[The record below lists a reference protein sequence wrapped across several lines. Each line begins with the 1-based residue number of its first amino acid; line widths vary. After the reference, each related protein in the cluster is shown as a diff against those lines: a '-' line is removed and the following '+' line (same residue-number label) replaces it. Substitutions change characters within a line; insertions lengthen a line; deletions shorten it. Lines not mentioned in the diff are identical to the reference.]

1 LVGTQQKKRN
11 CGPPHNVVWPAVL
24 AVALLAAGCTRAP
37 SRADSTTLPQAPD
50 QTLADTVPTTAEE
63 APEPPPE
70 EETQLP
76 SLPAPEVLFPA
87 DAGLVNVRDDYGARG
102 DGVTDDTEAIRRA
115 IRENVGGSRILFFPA
130 GTYLVSAPLEWRD
143 GKGAWQPF
151 LTLQGQGRELTVIK
165 LKDGAA
171 GFGDPGRPR
180 AVVVTGSGLFRGN
193 PDAGGKDYP
202 GKGEGNEAFR
212 NFIFDLSIDTGAG
225 NPGAVGIDFL
235 ANNNGGVIN
244 VTIRS
249 GDGRGSAGLSM
260 TRKWPG
266 PALIKNLRIE
276 GFDYGVKTAHPEYG
290 LTFEHL
296 VLADQRVAGIHN
308 DRNVLSIRKL
318 TSRNAVPVI
327 QNVSPLGLV
336 VLVEGDFRG
345 GSPEAS
351 AIENQG
357 HLYVREVETSGYR
370 SAISG
375 SEGQAVGEFTT
386 SNLSSAPTTSL
397 GLPIQETPETG
408 GGDLDDWA
416 SVTDSTYAG
425 GANPFDTRDDTAA
438 IQAALDS
445 GHSTVYFPS
454 AGAQGEGRYL
464 VGDTLVVPPHVQRI
478 LGLESFVAPSFGS
491 SFRDPSQPR
500 PLLRFEGGRSGQV
513 VSLERFRFG
522 RHNAE
527 APGVIWIEHASPRTL
542 VIKHVILGGGDH
554 VGYRGTSGSG
564 LLFLEDVCCSNL
576 QLDHTQG
583 VWARQLNIERSN
595 KIKLENVGTE
605 LWVLGIK
612 TERPSVVIQTTE
624 GGRTELLGGLLY
636 PVEEVPADL
645 PAFVS
650 VDAHHSLI
658 YAVSAYNQP
667 TRNYTIQV
675 QETQGGQTRQL
686 LTEDVPG
693 RDLGS
698 IMIR

>member
-1 LVGTQQKKRN
+1 
-11 CGPPHNVVWPAVL
+11 VV
-24 AVALLAAGCTRAP
+24 
-37 SRADSTTLPQAPD
+37 
-50 QTLADTVPTTAEE
+50 
-63 APEPPPE
+63 
-70 EETQLP
+70 
-76 SLPAPEVLFPA
+76 FPA

-115 IRENVGGSRILFFPA
+115 IRENVGRSRILYFPA

-171 GFGDPGRPR
+171 GFGDPARPR
-180 AVVVTGSGLFRGN
+180 AVVVTGSGLFGG
-193 PDAGGKDYP
+193 PASAFAGGKDYP
-202 GKGEGNEAFR
+202 SKGEGNEAFR
-212 NFIFDLSIDTGAG
+212 NFIFDLSVDTGTG

-266 PALIKNLRIE
+266 PSLIKNVRIE
-276 GFDYGVKTAHPEYG
+276 GFDYGVKTAHSEYG

-327 QNVSPLGLV
+327 QNVSPQGLV
-336 VLVEGDFRG
+336 VLVEGDFQG
-345 GSPEAS
+345 GSPEVS

-357 HLYVREVETSGYR
+357 HLYVRELETSGYR
-370 SAISG
+370 SAISE
-375 SEGQAVGEFTT
+375 SEGQAVGEFST
-386 SNLSSAPTTSL
+386 SNLSSAPASSL
-397 GLPIQETPETG
+397 GLPIKETPETG
-408 GGDLDDWA
+408 GADLDDWA
-416 SVTDSTYAG
+416 SVTDSSYAG

-445 GHSTVYFPS
+445 GHSTIYFPS
-454 AGAQGEGRYL
+454 AGTQGEGRYL
-464 VGDTLVVPPHVQRI
+464 VSDTLVVPPHVQRI
-478 LGLESFVAPSFGS
+478 LGLESFVAPSFES
-491 SFRDPSQPR
+491 RFRDPAQPR

-522 RHNAE
+522 RHDVE
-527 APGVIWIEHASPRTL
+527 ASGVIWIEHASPRTL
-542 VIKHVILGGGDH
+542 VIKHVILGGGDR

-564 LLFLEDVCCSNL
+564 PLFLEDFCCSTL

-583 VWARQLNIERSN
+583 VWARQLNTEHPN
-595 KIKLENVGTE
+595 QVKLENAGTE

-612 TERPSVVIQTTE
+612 TERPTVVIQTTE

-636 PVEEVPADL
+636 PVQEVPPDL

-650 VDAHHSLI
+650 IDAHHSLI
-658 YAVSAYNQP
+658 YAVSAYEP
-667 TRNYTIQV
+667 TRNYTIQI
-675 QETQGGQTRQL
+675 QETQDGQTRQL
-686 LTEDVPG
+686 LTEEVPS

-698 IMIR
+698 AIPLYNGQFTTGS